1 MADQTMVDH
10 SPAKA
15 NSTIGTPS
23 TDGTGDGTPLRD
35 AGSSNVRG
43 PDGRYVNK
51 DDPTPPEKKRPN
63 IKYVKKCE
71 SATNLHLFVANL
83 AYQVR

>member
-1 MADQTMVDH
+1 M
-10 SPAKA
+10 
-15 NSTIGTPS
+15 
-23 TDGTGDGTPLRD
+23 
-35 AGSSNVRG
+35 RG